1 MLSFYFCRLNK
12 ELLIRHTELSNGIRN
27 LIEKI
32 NDKLGDNGKDFMKIK
47 FNSDDN
53 LFLNKI

>member
-1 MLSFYFCRLNK
+1 M
-12 ELLIRHTELSNGIRN
+12 IRHTELSNGIRN

-53 LFLNKI
+53 LSLNKI